1 MRYPHSLLSGDRF
14 ASVRVSTGAPS
25 ASAACS
31 KHHAL
36 PSAKTRP
43 HSLPLSS
50 GACAAGS
57 IEQSAVISSQQ

>member
-31 KHHAL
+31 KQA
-36 PSAKTRP
+36 
-43 HSLPLSS
+43 S
-50 GACAAGS
+50 G
-57 IEQSAVISSQQ
+57 EV

>member
-50 GACAAGS
+50 GACAVGR
-57 IEQSAVISSQQ
+57 IEQLAAVRSKQ